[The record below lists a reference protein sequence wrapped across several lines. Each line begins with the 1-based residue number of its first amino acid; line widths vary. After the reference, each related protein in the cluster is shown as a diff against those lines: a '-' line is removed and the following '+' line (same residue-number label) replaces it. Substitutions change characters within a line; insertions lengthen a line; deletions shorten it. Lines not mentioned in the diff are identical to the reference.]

1 MADETSTMKSGAAR
15 AQKITDAN
23 AEFVAFIETCTEEEW
38 GRKSAA
44 EGWPVNAVA
53 DHIAWGHE
61 ISAGWIRTIRAGEN
75 VPGSPEA
82 HDAANHARAAQAANM
97 GRAEVI
103 QLANRNVSQLAEL
116 LRSLTESDLSKS
128 AAFGPGGGDTM
139 SVEQLAGSRRHLD
152 RHLGSIRSAVGR

>member
-1 MADETSTMKSGAAR
+1 MAHETSTTKSGPAR
-15 AQKITDAN
+15 AQEITDAN

-38 GRKSAA
+38 SRVSAA
-44 EGWPVNAVA
+44 ESWPVNAVA

-82 HDAANHARAAQAANM
+82 HDAANNARAAQATTTS
-97 GRAEVI
+97 RAEVI

-116 LRSLTESDLSKS
+116 LRSLTEIDLSKS
-128 AAFGPGGGDTM
+128 ATFGPGGGNTM
-139 SVEQLAGSRRHLD
+139 SLDQLAGSRRHLD
-152 RHLGSIRSAVGR
+152 RHLGGIRSTVGR